1 MNLKKKWILS
11 LNNNIQTLKLLK
23 VTIIKSPFAKWMKN
37 KMNKLLNRLS
47 KILPMTSKNK
57 KKVLNWKKKS
67 DSTEVLMFLNL
78 DLQPQVQENKL
89 KIALPNNH

>member
-1 MNLKKKWILS
+1 
-11 LNNNIQTLKLLK
+11 
-23 VTIIKSPFAKWMKN
+23 
-37 KMNKLLNRLS
+37 
-47 KILPMTSKNK
+47 MTSKNK